1 MKQDKIAYVL
11 SQIVDRLNVLTHSSF
26 ALYIL
31 QIKVYHM
38 SIYDG
43 LFIYLFQE
51 IEIIED
57 INLTF
62 NKINE
67 QVTCFYLWNI

>member
-1 MKQDKIAYVL
+1 
-11 SQIVDRLNVLTHSSF
+11 
-26 ALYIL
+26 
-31 QIKVYHM
+31 M
-38 SIYDG
+38 SIYYG

-62 NKINE
+62 NKIDKHL
-67 QVTCFYLWNI
+67 TYFYLWSI

>member
-1 MKQDKIAYVL
+1 
-11 SQIVDRLNVLTHSSF
+11 
-26 ALYIL
+26 
-31 QIKVYHM
+31 M
-38 SIYDG
+38 SIYYG

-57 INLTF
+57 INLAF